1 MRRHGLL
8 FLALVVFFAGC
19 GTSREAG
26 IEAPRQ
32 GADEER
38 IERASTDETYP
49 NSNRVEE
56 PEDAEEVE
64 FVSHVDGDTARMKIN
79 GKVETVRF
87 LLIDTPETKH
97 PRLGSQPKGAQAAT
111 FTKKM
116 LEEADRITLQYD
128 VEKRDKYNRVLA
140 YVFADGVNVQE
151 ELLEKGLARVGD
163 VYQSRR
169 HLDAFKEAEKFA
181 RERGLGIWECSGYV
195 ASDGYKPEKWCKE
208 KEGST
213 GGTMHTVVRD
223 GKTYHVPYD
232 PQGPDRDCSDF
243 STQSEAQAFYEAAG
257 GPAKDPHRLDPDRD
271 GVACE
276 SLP

>member
-1 MRRHGLL
+1 MRRCWMLC
-8 FLALVVFFAGC
+8 LVLVLILAGC
-19 GTSREAG
+19 GSNQET
-26 IEAPRQ
+26 
-32 GADEER
+32 GALDEELIQR
-38 IERASTDETYP
+38 SATGMTHFRSHL
-49 NSNRVEE
+49 VKE

-64 FVSHVDGDTARMKIN
+64 FVKHVDGDTAKMKIK

-87 LLIDTPETKH
+87 LLVDTPETKH
-97 PRLGSQPKGAQAAT
+97 PKLGAQPKGEQAAA

-151 ELLEKGLARVGD
+151 ELLEKGLARVGY
-163 VYQSRR
+163 VYKSRR
-169 HLDAFKEAEKFA
+169 HLDAFREAEKFA
-181 RERGLGIWECSGYV
+181 RERELGIWECAGYV
-195 ASDGYKPEKWCKE
+195 ESDGYKPEKWCKE
-208 KEGST
+208 KEDST
-213 GGTMHTVVRD
+213 GGPMHTVVRD

-243 STQSEAQAFYEAAG
+243 GSQREAQAFYEAAG